1 MIPGSTPSRFRVGG
15 VSEPRPQEAAGRRA
29 YSTSPY
35 NVFVKMVRKSIF
47 ALAPEVEAARG
58 HGRDCGS
65 DRFGSAEPV
74 IDYRDQEADASR
86 NAANGLIFR

>member
-1 MIPGSTPSRFRVGG
+1 M
-15 VSEPRPQEAAGRRA
+15 A
-29 YSTSPY
+29 
-35 NVFVKMVRKSIF
+35 RKGIF

-58 HGRDCGS
+58 HSRDWGS

-86 NAANGLIFR
+86 NAANGLIFRQLTTPNAKRATMEAHGRARADVAAA